1 MLTDLELSVRDVTR
15 SYVERQIS
23 PHIQQWE
30 DEGVVPEQV
39 WRELGDQGF
48 FGLAVDAEFGG
59 AGASVTAWALMI
71 EELAK
76 GDCAIANQVGG
87 TNFPFGS
94 KLSELG
100 TPWQQEQFLKPAV
113 AGDYYISLLLSE
125 AHAGS
130 DLSQIRTKATRRGDG
145 WVINGEK
152 NWITGGATSGAG
164 ILLATTDPDAGARGL
179 TLFLVRPD
187 MPGYNVVRREP
198 KMGHR
203 VIDICQ
209 ISLDD
214 LELSD
219 DHVLG
224 EVGMGYRTILD
235 GLDTSR
241 IGVAA
246 QSVGVAQKAFD
257 LALEYA
263 KERVSFGQPIFQHQA
278 IGFKLAEMAT
288 SIEVARQMYLR
299 AAELK
304 ESGAQSMR
312 ESAMAKLF
320 ASEMAESVCSGAVQ
334 IFGGAGFAGGGLVE
348 KLYRDQRI
356 LQIYEGTSEVL
367 KMLIQ
372 RELA

>member
-1 MLTDLELSVRDVTR
+1 MLTDLELSVQEVTR

-23 PHIQQWE
+23 PHIQRWE
-30 DEGVVPEQV
+30 DEGEVPEHV

-209 ISLDD
+209 ITLDD

-320 ASEMAESVCSGAVQ
+320 ASEMAESVCSAAVQ

>member
-23 PHIQQWE
+23 PHIQQRE